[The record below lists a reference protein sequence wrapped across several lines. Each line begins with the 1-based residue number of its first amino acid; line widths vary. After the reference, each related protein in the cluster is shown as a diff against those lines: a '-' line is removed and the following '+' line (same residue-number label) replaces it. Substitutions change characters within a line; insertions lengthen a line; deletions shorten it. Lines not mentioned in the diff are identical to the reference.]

1 MFAPPTATY
10 ASQDMVTALAS
21 YAQLMG
27 VNPAVI
33 RLAEQIPPE
42 EIHILSAAD
51 MRRWRLASPKF

>member
-1 MFAPPTATY
+1 
-10 ASQDMVTALAS
+10 
-21 YAQLMG
+21 MG

-33 RLAEQIPPE
+33 RLAERIPPQ